1 MFEYV
6 WFILYLLAHS
16 WTLYSILT
24 PTQSIS
30 PACFHLHESFTI
42 ILYLHSAYFRSVMT
56 VNVFPPSP
64 FLALVNHLLGH
75 YKFFTFRSRSDAEN
89 TTSRFIFLDIGGRVG
104 HTCSVGPCEPLQVH
118 LLLAIVGQTTWF
130 NRDWSN
136 GFQLTCHFFQV
147 FWLIHAIFIV
157 KYYIL

>member
-1 MFEYV
+1 MIHFV
-6 WFILYLLAHS
+6 SSGSQLNLVFHPHS
-16 WTLYSILT
+16 NSL
-24 PTQSIS
+24 SIS

-89 TTSRFIFLDIGGRVG
+89 TTSSFIFLDIGGRVG

-118 LLLAIVGQTTWF
+118 LLLAIVGQTTF
-130 NRDWSN
+130 
-136 GFQLTCHFFQV
+136 FLTGIGQMDFS
-147 FWLIHAIFIV
+147 
-157 KYYIL
+157 